1 MRKLI
6 VIALLFIAPTAPV
19 WAQDMA
25 SMADRMARLERDIT
39 FLQRQIY
46 QGGAKADPA
55 AAPSMNAAQ
64 SQVQFT
70 QVQEE
75 MRQLRGQF
83 EQVQYVNA
91 RLQSELKQL
100 SDDMDFR
107 LQAIEKQLAEQQAA
121 DEESGDEDETTN
133 EDAASEEEAVEAE
146 PARPEDN
153 PAQYEPGAANDTPT
167 PSPKK
172 FENASAHYSYAFKLM
187 NDRKFAE
194 ASKSFESFVK
204 KYPKDPLAPN
214 AYYWLGESYYVR
226 SQYAKAAEG
235 FRNGFEAAPKGQKAP
250 DNLLKLSM
258 SLGGLKR
265 NDQACIVLKQLIS
278 KYGNRAPDA
287 RTKAQRE
294 YGKLKCK

>member
-1 MRKLI
+1 MRALAL
-6 VIALLFIAPTAPV
+6 ALLLISIAPATQ
-19 WAQDMA
+19 AQDMA
-25 SMADRMARLERDIT
+25 SMADRMARLERDLT
-39 FLQRQIY
+39 FMQRQIY

-55 AAPSMNAAQ
+55 AAPATQAQ
-64 SQVQFT
+64 AHVQFT
-70 QVQEE
+70 QLQEE

-83 EQVQYVNA
+83 EQVQYMNA
-91 RLQSELKQL
+91 RLQTELKQL

-121 DEESGDEDETTN
+121 SEDVEDEDVAE
-133 EDAASEEEAVEAE
+133 EEEEAEEE

-153 PAQYEPGAANDTPT
+153 PAQYEPNARNDNDNDTSS
-167 PSPKK
+167 SPRT

-194 ASKSFESFVK
+194 ASKSFDSFVD
-204 KYPKDPLAPN
+204 KYPKDPLTAN

-235 FRNGFEAAPKGQKAP
+235 FRNGFEAAPKGSKAP
-250 DNLLKLSM
+250 DNLLKLAM

-265 NDQACIVLKQLIS
+265 NDQACVVLKQIIS